1 MNMMT
6 VPFHGNSLYVVNH
19 NGEPYVPMKPVVAGM
34 GLAWQSQLA
43 KLRQRFAS
51 TITEIVMVAEDGKQR
66 NMVSMP
72 LRKLAGWLQ
81 TINPNKVKPEIR
93 DKVIRYQEECDD
105 VLYEYWTKGFVV
117 N

>member
-1 MNMMT
+1 MNMMA

-51 TITEIVMVAEDGKQR
+51 TITEIVMVAEDGNNAIWCPCHFENLPAGYK
-66 NMVSMP
+66 P
-72 LRKLAGWLQ
+72 L
-81 TINPNKVKPEIR
+81 IP
-93 DKVIRYQEECDD
+93 
-105 VLYEYWTKGFVV
+105 TK
-117 N
+117 

>member
-43 KLRQRFAS
+43 K
-51 TITEIVMVAEDGKQR
+51 
-66 NMVSMP
+66 
-72 LRKLAGWLQ
+72 
-81 TINPNKVKPEIR
+81 
-93 DKVIRYQEECDD
+93 
-105 VLYEYWTKGFVV
+105 
-117 N
+117 

>member
-6 VPFHGNSLYVVNH
+6 VPFHGDSLYVVNH

-51 TITEIVMVAEDGKQR
+51 TITE
-66 NMVSMP
+66 
-72 LRKLAGWLQ
+72 
-81 TINPNKVKPEIR
+81 
-93 DKVIRYQEECDD
+93 
-105 VLYEYWTKGFVV
+105 
-117 N
+117 